1 MRWIIISRQ
10 KTRQALIW
18 WYGRQH
24 IRMCQE
30 AELIRNKTLQELF
43 IIRRNLEL
51 SQLNNDENLFDNKC
65 LDNIQTIHHSLK
77 KLSEYLYPAH
87 IDDSLPLAI
96 RSLLESC
103 KFRFS
108 LSNLNLE
115 LPETWENGSEE
126 NSRIILAVIEELL
139 RITLSKTSIISI
151 FLKLEQQID
160 SCQLKMQI
168 RNIANLSHDSYQ
180 LEFDFLSSI
189 FQIFTGGKCD
199 YYQSFCTHT
208 WYFCWRSKIINDR
221 EKLKQYN

>member
-1 MRWIIISRQ
+1 MIFIASYVVIITSIVIFLTMRWIIISRQ

-24 IRMCQE
+24 ARMCQE

-43 IIRRNLEL
+43 IIRRHLEL
-51 SQLNNDENLFDNKC
+51 SQLNNDENVFDHKY
-65 LDNIQTIHHSLK
+65 LDNIQTIHNSVK

-96 RSLLESC
+96 HSLLESC

-108 LSNLNLE
+108 VSSLNLE

-126 NSRIILAVIEELL
+126 NNRIILAVIEELL
-139 RITLSKTSIISI
+139 HITLSKTYFTSI

-160 SCQLKMQI
+160 SCELKMQI
-168 RNIANLSHDSYQ
+168 
-180 LEFDFLSSI
+180 
-189 FQIFTGGKCD
+189 QIFHESQCGV
-199 YYQSFCTHT
+199 
-208 WYFCWRSKIINDR
+208 WN
-221 EKLKQYN
+221 KLPV